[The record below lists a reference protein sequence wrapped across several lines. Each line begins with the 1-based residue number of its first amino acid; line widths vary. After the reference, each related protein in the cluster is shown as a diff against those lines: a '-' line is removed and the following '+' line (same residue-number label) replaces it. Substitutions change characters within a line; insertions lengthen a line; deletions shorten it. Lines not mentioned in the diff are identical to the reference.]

1 MVAGRGGGVGQDSA
15 LAAEQASIDQAAESL
30 ERLCLQLEGAGVG
43 SGSALAGAGS
53 SAARSSS
60 SSGPLTAAA
69 VAALDTRARDA
80 SAYLAKLVA
89 AHEKVAAAG
98 GGDVAR
104 VAAVRNRG
112 RFDALDRRLRKA
124 RRVASR
130 VAGVLLACGPSLA
143 GMLLHFAPI
152 GVPLGVSGG
161 HPRGVA
167 HVVLF

>member
-15 LAAEQASIDQAAESL
+15 LAAEQASIDRAAESL

-53 SAARSSS
+53 SAARPPS

-112 RFDALDRRLRKA
+112 RLDALDRRLRKA

-130 VAGVLLACGPSLA
+130 VAGVSLA
-143 GMLLHFAPI
+143 GGPCWNVVALRT
-152 GVPLGVSGG
+152 VPVGVSGG